1 MQNHSN
7 KMTISLNKVPQIT
20 IFFWIIKILCTT
32 VGETFADFINFNLG
46 LGLTLT
52 TVIMGIAFFIALF
65 FQFKANKYIPAIYW
79 ITVVLIS
86 VFGTLVTDNLTDNIG
101 IPLEVSTVAFSILL
115 GITFLFWYLSEK
127 TLSIHSIFTT
137 KREVFYWLTILFTF
151 ALGTAIG
158 DLYSEQL
165 GLGYLN
171 TGIGVII
178 IIALVFFAYRFW
190 KLNGV
195 LAFWIA
201 YILTRPLGASLGDYL
216 SQSKVN
222 GGLGFG
228 TTITSIIFLIAIL
241 AIILFLAI
249 SKMDATAKDESL
261 ETNSNHTNHKYVYA
275 QTIGVLV
282 ISLLI
287 GVGSYHWRSSDI
299 ASQNATG
306 QTTLAHQLNEF
317 VTIENG
323 MLTAVNKNDFVTAKK
338 DADELENQWDTKEPA
353 LRKIDSATW
362 THIDGTIDV
371 VLAAI
376 RSAHPDHNQSQTA
389 LSDSLQTI
397 NTANK

>member
-275 QTIGVLV
+275 QTISVLV